1 MRPRRHVAILG
12 ATATGKTALAI
23 DVAETLRCSVKASL
37 KSSVSP
43 RDLEILSFDSV
54 QFYRELAIGSA
65 RPSDEQLRRVK
76 HHFVAQQSV
85 LEEMTAGRFASE
97 AQELMAKASASVEFI
112 IVGGS
117 GFYWQ
122 ALERGVPNVPAS
134 TPASRAQIEAHVA
147 AMGLEAAYAE
157 LLLRDAET
165 AKRIH
170 PHDQYRIVRALEIL
184 ATLPEQETWSALR
197 ARHERAEPQITLRAK
212 VGLELSREDLER
224 QVAQRTSQMLAQGL
238 LTEVRDLL
246 AQGVSEAGPLA
257 SVGYRE
263 AVLAL
268 REGWSES
275 QLHEAI
281 CQSTLRLAKK
291 QRTWFQRDPEIQW
304 FDAKR
309 DMPRAREVLLKA
321 FA

>member
-1 MRPRRHVAILG
+1 M
-12 ATATGKTALAI
+12 
-23 DVAETLRCSVKASL
+23 AEAS
-37 KSSVSP
+37 P
-43 RDLEILSFDSV
+43 
-54 QFYRELAIGSA
+54 
-65 RPSDEQLRRVK
+65 
-76 HHFVAQQSV
+76 
-85 LEEMTAGRFASE
+85 
-97 AQELMAKASASVEFI
+97 SVEFI

-134 TPASRAQIEAHVA
+134 TPESRAQIEAHVA
-147 AMGLEAAYAE
+147 AIGLQASYAE

-184 ATLPEQETWSALR
+184 ATLPAQETWSALR
-197 ARHERAEPQITLRAK
+197 ARHESAQAQIALRAK
-212 VGLELSREDLER
+212 IGLELSREDLER

-238 LTEVRDLL
+238 LSEVRDLL

-263 AVLAL
+263 AILAL